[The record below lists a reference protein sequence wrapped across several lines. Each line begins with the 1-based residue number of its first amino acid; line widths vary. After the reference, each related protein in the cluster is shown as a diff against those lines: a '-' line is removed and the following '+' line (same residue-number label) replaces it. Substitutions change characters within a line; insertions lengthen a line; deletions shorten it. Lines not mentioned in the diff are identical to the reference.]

1 MGLKSGQSSEN
12 LQIFKDIIEK
22 WNGSTCN
29 CRVRQSWP
37 GFIII
42 IIIIT
47 IIIIIIIIIIVIIS
61 IIILSV

>member
-1 MGLKSGQSSEN
+1 MGLKSGQSREN

-42 IIIIT
+42 IIII
-47 IIIIIIIIIIVIIS
+47 IITIIIIIVIIC

>member
-47 IIIIIIIIIIVIIS
+47 IIIIIIIIIVIIS

>member
-42 IIIIT
+42 IIIT
-47 IIIIIIIIIIVIIS
+47 IIIIIIIVIIS

>member
-47 IIIIIIIIIIVIIS
+47 IIIIIIIIVIIS

>member
-47 IIIIIIIIIIVIIS
+47 IIIIIIIVIIS

>member
-42 IIIIT
+42 IIIT
-47 IIIIIIIIIIVIIS
+47 IIIIIIIIVIIS

>member
-42 IIIIT
+42 IIIIIT
-47 IIIIIIIIIIVIIS
+47 IIIIIIIVIIS

>member
-42 IIIIT
+42 IIIT
-47 IIIIIIIIIIVIIS
+47 IIIIIIIIVIIC

>member
-42 IIIIT
+42 IIIT
-47 IIIIIIIIIIVIIS
+47 IIIIIIIIIVIIS